1 MALDAG
7 AAPSSARRRD
17 PAGPLGASLRW
28 GLGWTI
34 VVATL
39 GATAGCVSATP
50 VEAPAPTNDSSTNST
65 SSYDDRY
72 SDCVD
77 SLGDMP
83 DAAEHHIDA
92 CEAVGAGRALAR

>member
-1 MALDAG
+1 MALDGSAS
-7 AAPSSARRRD
+7 PSGERHRD
-17 PAGPLGASLRW
+17 HVGPLGASLRW

-50 VEAPAPTNDSSTNST
+50 VEAPAPVDDSSTNST
-65 SSYDDRY
+65 TSHEDHY

-77 SLGDMP
+77 ALGGMP

-92 CEAVGAGRALAR
+92 CAVASAAGAFSR